1 LKRLRGKTVGWTVYI
16 LGCSDDSLYTGIT
29 NDLERR
35 IEEHESGTGAKY
47 TKGRGPFKVL
57 YVEEQPSRGHALK
70 RELEIKAL
78 DRAGKFELMDNL

>member
-1 LKRLRGKTVGWTVYI
+1 MVWNVYI
-16 LGCSDDSLYTGIT
+16 LGCADDSLYTGIT
-29 NDLERR
+29 KDLERR
-35 IEEHESGTGAKY
+35 LAEHENGTGAKY

-78 DRAGKFELMDNL
+78 DRADKSGIMRQ